1 MHNVL
6 LLIPAAREP
15 QRASAAA
22 IELARQR
29 GGKLVA
35 LVVVDPNVP
44 SYAASTLTDV
54 GFMGEEVGEQVTET
68 IVREYHTRSAALLH
82 TLAERAKKEGVV
94 VTPILEEGDIG
105 EICRRV
111 IRTHQIGIAVLVAE
125 KRSWFTRFL
134 SRSAAVQLPALSGCE
149 VRVMEED

>member
-6 LLIPAAREP
+6 LVIPASKEP
-15 QRASAAA
+15 QRAGAAA

-44 SYAASTLTDV
+44 SYAASTLSDV
-54 GFMGEEVGEQVTET
+54 GFMGEQVSEQVSET
-68 IVREYHTRSAALLH
+68 IVREQHTRAAALLH
-82 TLAERAKKEGVV
+82 ALAERAKKEGVV
-94 VTPILEEGDIG
+94 VTPIVEEGDIG
-105 EICRRV
+105 DICRRV
-111 IRTHQIGIAVLVAE
+111 IRTHAIGSAVLVAE
-125 KRSWFTRFL
+125 KQSWLTRFL

>member
-6 LLIPAAREP
+6 LVIPASEEP

-29 GGKLVA
+29 GGTLVA
-35 LVVVDPNVP
+35 LVVVDPKVP
-44 SYAASTLTDV
+44 SHAASTLTDL
-54 GFMGEEVGEQVTET
+54 GFMGEEVSEQVSET
-68 IVREYHTRSAALLH
+68 IVREYHTHADALLH
-82 TLAERAKKEGVV
+82 TLAERAKKEGVA
-94 VTPILEEGDIG
+94 VTPIFEEGDIG

-111 IRTHQIGIAVLVAE
+111 IRTHHIGIAVLVAE
-125 KRSWFTRFL
+125 KRSWLTRFL
-134 SRSAAVQLPALSGCE
+134 SRSAAVQLPTLPGCE

>member
-6 LLIPAAREP
+6 LVIPANKEP
-15 QRASAAA
+15 QRASTAA

-29 GGKLVA
+29 GGELVA

-44 SYAASTLTDV
+44 SYAASSLTDV
-54 GFMGEEVGEQVTET
+54 GFMGEEVGEQVSET
-68 IVREYHTRSAALLH
+68 IAREYHARSAALLH
-82 TLAERAKKEGVV
+82 TLAERAKNEGVV

-125 KRSWFTRFL
+125 KRSWLTRLL
-134 SRSAAVQLPALSGCE
+134 SRSAAVQLPTLSGCE